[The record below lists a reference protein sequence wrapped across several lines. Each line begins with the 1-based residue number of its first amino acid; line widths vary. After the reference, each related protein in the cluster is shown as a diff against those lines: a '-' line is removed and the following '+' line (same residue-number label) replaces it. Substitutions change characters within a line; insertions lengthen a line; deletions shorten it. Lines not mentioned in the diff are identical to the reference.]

1 MPVKP
6 VVLLSELKQHLR
18 VDHDAD
24 DVLIESYALA
34 AVEYAEQV
42 CDREIVKR
50 EDPRAVCETIEE
62 VPAGIKTWV
71 KLYVTDLYERR
82 SLTEGGEFKTRNYD
96 HLLDAWII
104 YDRIKDHADS

>member
-1 MPVKP
+1 MPAKP
-6 VVLLSELKQHLR
+6 VVLLDELKQHLR

-24 DVLIESYALA
+24 D
-34 AVEYAEQV
+34 AEQI

-50 EDPRAVCETIEE
+50 DDPRAVCESVEE
-62 VPAGIKTWV
+62 VPASIKTWV

-82 SLTEGGEFKTRNYD
+82 SLTEGGESKNRNYD

-104 YDRIKDHADS
+104 YDRMKDHANS